1 MLSHSRG
8 QCSHRVSFPA
18 DEEEHVSDV
27 GPTRATW
34 AMASTLVMVVT
45 LLLASSLAFA
55 QDGVEQEVHHHN
67 ISFGA
72 GPAMAVGNATNYLN
86 TAPFIRLSY
95 GYRFNR
101 LFQADAG
108 FEMAF
113 GAAHNQNPES
123 TTFGSVMGGDHEFM
137 APLLGGR
144 IYLPLHLRRVGAS
157 VGGGA
162 VHLHYSE
169 TAPSNSGGY
178 GYGYGYGSGCYS
190 CTTRGGWGGYGLA
203 NISYFLNSDHTFRVG
218 TTVQYIAGS
227 TNGQAVA
234 NFPATKTTDH
244 WLELAFEIG
253 LSF

>member
-1 MLSHSRG
+1 
-8 QCSHRVSFPA
+8 
-18 DEEEHVSDV
+18 
-27 GPTRATW
+27 
-34 AMASTLVMVVT
+34 
-45 LLLASSLAFA
+45 
-55 QDGVEQEVHHHN
+55 
-67 ISFGA
+67 
-72 GPAMAVGNATNYLN
+72 MAVGNATNYLS
-86 TAPFIRLSY
+86 TAPFIRLAY
-95 GYRFNR
+95 GYRFNK

-123 TTFGSVMGGDHEFM
+123 TTGGLVMGGDHEFM
-137 APLLGGR
+137 APLLGAR
-144 IYLPLHLRRVGAS
+144 IYLPLHLSRVGMS

-169 TAPSNSGGY
+169 TAPSNGGGGY
-178 GYGYGYGSGCYS
+178 GYGGYGGYGSTCYS

-203 NISYFLNSDHTFRVG
+203 NVSYYLNSSHTFRVG

-253 LSF
+253 FSF

>member
-1 MLSHSRG
+1 
-8 QCSHRVSFPA
+8 
-18 DEEEHVSDV
+18 
-27 GPTRATW
+27 
-34 AMASTLVMVVT
+34 
-45 LLLASSLAFA
+45 
-55 QDGVEQEVHHHN
+55 
-67 ISFGA
+67 
-72 GPAMAVGNATNYLN
+72 MAVGNATNYLS

-113 GAAHNQNPES
+113 GAANNQNPES
-123 TTFGSVMGGDHEFM
+123 TTVGLVRGGDHEFM

-144 IYLPLHLRRVGAS
+144 VYLPLHLSRIGSS
-157 VGGGA
+157 VGVGA

-169 TAPSNSGGY
+169 TAPSNGGGY
-178 GYGYGYGSGCYS
+178 GYGYGYGGVGGSACYT

-203 NISYFLNSDHTFRVG
+203 NVSYYLTSDHTFRVG
-218 TTVQYIAGS
+218 TTVQYTVGH

>member
-1 MLSHSRG
+1 MRLL
-8 QCSHRVSFPA
+8 
-18 DEEEHVSDV
+18 
-27 GPTRATW
+27 
-34 AMASTLVMVVT
+34 TLAFLCG
-45 LLLASSLAFA
+45 LLSSLALA
-55 QDGVEQEVHHHN
+55 QGENQEIHHSD

-72 GPAMAVGNATNYLN
+72 GPAIPTGSSTTYFS
-86 TAPFIRLSY
+86 TAPFIRLAY

-101 LFQADAG
+101 LFQADAA

-113 GAAHNQNPES
+113 GAAHNHNAET
-123 TTFGSVMGGDHEFM
+123 TTFGQVMGGDHEFM

-144 IYLPLHLRRVGAS
+144 IYLPLHVSRMEAS

-169 TAPSNSGGY
+169 TAPSNNGGGYGGY
-178 GYGYGYGSGCYS
+178 GYGGYSSACYS

-203 NISYFLNSDHTFRVG
+203 NVSYFLNSDRNFRIG

-234 NFPATKTTDH
+234 NIPAAKTADR
-244 WLELAFEIG
+244 WLQVAFEFG
-253 LSF
+253 VSF